1 MPVIRIFG
9 TDANGTKTCA
19 HIHGVFPYL
28 YVPCAAGD
36 SSNDTDRLAY
46 QLASS
51 LDKAINI
58 SLGQT
63 NSTTQHVFKIVLV
76 KAKYVFRNC
85 CRHPASSAQIHFQ
98 IVIFFRP
105 FYGYHKSVHKFYKI
119 FFYNPAFIRRAANL
133 LQNGAILGQIFQPHE
148 SHVPYILQFMIDYN
162 LYGMSFLYVPNKTVR
177 YRQQSIKNGG
187 HHDIDDEIDDEVLCN
202 IDAEQILDRKI
213 ERMSTSK
220 QEIDINATLILNRFQ
235 VAMNDEENEHANPGI
250 AFLWSDER
258 GRRCKMTNNVSHQE
272 IIFNLKF

>member
-36 SSNDTDRLAY
+36 SANDTDRTAY

-58 SLGQT
+58 SLGQA
-63 NSTTQHVFKIVLV
+63 NSNTQHIFKVVLV
-76 KAKYVFRNC
+76 KAKYVQFT
-85 CRHPASSAQIHFQ
+85 
-98 IVIFFRP
+98 IFCFFLQRSIISIRIIFISPRP

-148 SHVPYILQFMIDYN
+148 SHVPYMLQFMIDYN
-162 LYGMSFLYVPNKTVR
+162 LYGMSFLYVPNKTVQ
-177 YRQQSIKNGG
+177 YRQQSHKTGGNG
-187 HHDIDDEIDDEVLCN
+187 IDDDFDDEVLSK
-202 IDAEQILDRKI
+202 IDDNQILDQKI

-258 GRRCKMTNNVSHQE
+258 GRRSKMTNNVSE
-272 IIFNLKF
+272 KKNKEM